1 MCCFASNIC
10 RSHSTD
16 SDSVYHSVTSS
27 PEKETTYLVFESAL
41 LLLFQVCSVCA
52 CARTSI
58 KKYVSGSFLRIIQ
71 SCSRCGKVLVW
82 ESQPY
87 IGNIPAG
94 NLLTSAAILFAGAF
108 PAKSLRIFSTL
119 NCATISLTTF
129 FRHQSACLFPA
140 VRQVYEQH
148 QNSLL
153 AELKEKGDLT
163 VAGDGRADSPG
174 HSAKYG
180 SYSLIDLTCNKVV
193 DFKLVQVI
201 P

>member
-1 MCCFASNIC
+1 M
-10 RSHSTD
+10 
-16 SDSVYHSVTSS
+16 
-27 PEKETTYLVFESAL
+27 FESAL
-41 LLLFQVCSVCA
+41 LLLFHVCSVCA
-52 CARTSI
+52 CTKTKI
-58 KKYVSGSFLRIIQ
+58 KKYLCGSLLRVIQ
-71 SCSRCGKVLVW
+71 SCSRCGKVRVW

-87 IGNIPAG
+87 IGNVPAG

-108 PAKSLRIFSTL
+108 PTKSLRIFSTL
-119 NCATISLTTF
+119 NCATISLTSF
-129 FRHQSACLFPA
+129 FRYQSTFLFPA
-140 VRQVYEQH
+140 VCRVHERY

-153 AELKEKGDLT
+153 AELKEKGDLI

-201 P
+201 TNTFIKEKFCDCIQSCYYHIIQHLLTLIWAP